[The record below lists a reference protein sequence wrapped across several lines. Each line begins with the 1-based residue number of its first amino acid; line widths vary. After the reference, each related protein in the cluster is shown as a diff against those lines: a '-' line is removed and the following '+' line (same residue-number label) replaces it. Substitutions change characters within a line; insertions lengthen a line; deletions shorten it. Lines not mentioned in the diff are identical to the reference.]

1 MTFQIR
7 RADLPCSAEEFAAR
21 VIAHVER
28 LNEYYRHLAGVEA
41 DKVNPNL
48 EADERR
54 VAFPGPSE
62 HPLIESAI
70 RPNVYCELPD
80 QAAIAIADYEITGP
94 TLAEK
99 KAALTAQ
106 VHKQEAEAIE
116 AVFPAAKRRHWQF
129 REQDIRAAD
138 HMRASNHP
146 TRIEPDQMDAFLRSA
161 RMTGENMFL
170 DDMNARRAKVD
181 AIQRRAAKLEH
192 GIADLTD
199 DTVDG
204 FKIDAGQ

>member
-7 RADLPCSAEEFAAR
+7 RADLPCSAEDFAAR

-48 EADERR
+48 KADERR

-116 AVFPAAKRRHWQF
+116 AVFPLAKRRHWQF

-138 HMRASNHP
+138 HARIANHP
-146 TRIEPDQMDAFLRSA
+146 TRVDDPAKFLAECRPAEDTQFLADQTA
-161 RMTGENMFL
+161 RTEK
-170 DDMNARRAKVD
+170 MN
-181 AIQRRAAKLEH
+181 AIQRHSARLEH
-192 GIADLTD
+192 DIADLTD
-199 DTVDG
+199 ETVDG